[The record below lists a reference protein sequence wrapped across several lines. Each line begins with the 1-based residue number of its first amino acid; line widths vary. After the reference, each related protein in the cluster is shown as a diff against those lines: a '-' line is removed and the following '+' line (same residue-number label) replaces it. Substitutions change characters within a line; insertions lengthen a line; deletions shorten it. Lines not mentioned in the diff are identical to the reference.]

1 MAKVDHKGRVRG
13 TAGPVV
19 YRGYRGMTIMQGKPR
34 TFKQTSASIRA
45 STEFGLSSTTAA
57 VIRQAFEPAYVH
69 RDGAAAARC
78 TQAVYRSI
86 RGSLTGSVGHR
97 DLHDADL
104 ESIIGMDFHIH
115 SRISEVM
122 QVSQRVER
130 DQEGRI
136 SVFMGALNAK
146 TDLRV
151 PPGISKTVS
160 KYRIRYSLIGFN
172 FRKEYFE
179 YLEVRDVELRK
190 YGQLEAQ
197 EIRFDAHP
205 EADQLLM
212 LSVSLLAYAETRM
225 EEGYV
230 LLNSKEFSPCG
241 IIAAFAAEEAGAY
254 PSGPVNME
262 LNEEQQ
268 TRAAA
273 ISMMCYEGNRLLR
286 DQEQRKEK
294 IITQTALS
302 ATKQRTADKGGQAG
316 FPTGKRVSFSSKA

>member
-1 MAKVDHKGRVRG
+1 M
-13 TAGPVV
+13 
-19 YRGYRGMTIMQGKPR
+19 
-34 TFKQTSASIRA
+34 
-45 STEFGLSSTTAA
+45 
-57 VIRQAFEPAYVH
+57 
-69 RDGAAAARC
+69 
-78 TQAVYRSI
+78 YRSI
-86 RGSLTGSVGHR
+86 RGSLTGSVGRR

-104 ESIIGMDFHIH
+104 GCIIGMDFHIH
-115 SRISEVM
+115 SRISEVL

-136 SVFMGALNAK
+136 SVFMGALNAR

-151 PPGISKTVS
+151 PPGISKAVS

-190 YGQLEAQ
+190 YGQLDAQ
-197 EIRFDAHP
+197 EIRFDARA

-230 LLNSKEFSPCG
+230 LLNSKEFSPCA
-241 IIAAFAAEEAGAY
+241 IIAAYAAEEAGAY
-254 PSGPVNME
+254 PAGPVNME

-268 TRAAA
+268 TRAVA

-294 IITQTALS
+294 LTTKMAATAKTPVK
-302 ATKQRTADKGGQAG
+302 ATKQRTADDRDRVD
-316 FPTGKRVSFSSKA
+316 FPVGKRISFSSKT